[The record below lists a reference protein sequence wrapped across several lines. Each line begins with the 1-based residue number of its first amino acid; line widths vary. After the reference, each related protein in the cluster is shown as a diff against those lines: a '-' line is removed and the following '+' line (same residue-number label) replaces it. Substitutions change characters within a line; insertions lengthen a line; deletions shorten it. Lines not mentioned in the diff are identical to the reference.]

1 MGQLAIMLAISM
13 FPFATSWVGEGHEA
27 FGPEL
32 IYGFVVLMANISYL
46 LLVETLRRVNGP
58 HSELAALYNR
68 QHNWKAIGSIIIAFV
83 AMILALLWPPL
94 TIILDLVML
103 LLWAIPD
110 QRVER
115 HLLHGP
121 KS

>member
-1 MGQLAIMLAISM
+1 
-13 FPFATSWVGEGHEA
+13 
-27 FGPEL
+27 
-32 IYGFVVLMANISYL
+32 
-46 LLVETLRRVNGP
+46 
-58 HSELAALYNR
+58 LAALYNR